1 MRTVPVR
8 YNSAPKAYAL
18 GALCI
23 ARLVLPFYGFLRH
36 IRRRFYI
43 GLGRKIPHK
52 EAGS

>member
-23 ARLVLPFYGFLRH
+23 VRQTLPLLCCISG
-36 IRRRFYI
+36 
-43 GLGRKIPHK
+43 G
-52 EAGS
+52 AST

>member
-1 MRTVPVR
+1 MRNVLVR

-23 ARLVLPFYGFLRH
+23 VQQTLPPFMLH

-52 EAGS
+52 EESP

>member
-23 ARLVLPFYGFLRH
+23 VRLVLPFYGFFAAYPAALLHR
-36 IRRRFYI
+36 I
-43 GLGRKIPHK
+43 GQKK
-52 EAGS
+52 ST